1 MNHVSRERPEPDVAL
16 APPPTN
22 AHTPPTAMEGA
33 AVSLAGHLVHL
44 ATRLQQIEALL
55 ARLLTEAQASGS
67 QVDAL
72 MRHLTDLDARRAL
85 EERLAELTTRLEES
99 QERLD
104 ELAQTVAKSGR
115 IQFKANTLAETKEQ
129 QIAAAL
135 ATLQEIIARREQM
148 QEARRL
154 DDQRQQE
161 EVRRAARGELIADLL
176 PALDSLDLA
185 IENGQALLARLQR
198 QVEEAARTTVP
209 QPPPA
214 EGVLGRLRQTLAGR
228 PTIIVVPAS
237 PEPASE
243 VVAALQAWLHGLAL
257 TRERFLRLLDG
268 EGVQLIPAQGQPF
281 DPYRHVAVEVE
292 TRSDVAPDT
301 VVRVV
306 RQGYRQG
313 DRTLRYAEVIVSRA
327 PFAGNEGGQTP
338 A

>member
-1 MNHVSRERPEPDVAL
+1 MSHVSRERPEPEASP
-16 APPPTN
+16 APSP
-22 AHTPPTAMEGA
+22 ADASMAPTAMDGA

-44 ATRLQQIEALL
+44 ATRLQHIEALL
-55 ARLLTEAQASGS
+55 GQLLTEAQASGS

-72 MRHLTDLDARRAL
+72 TRHFTDLDARRDL
-85 EERLAELTTRLEES
+85 EERLAELAARLEAS

-104 ELAQTVAKSGR
+104 ELAQTVAKAGR

-129 QIAAAL
+129 QITAAL
-135 ATLQEIIARREQM
+135 ATLQEVISRREQM

-154 DDQRQQE
+154 EDQRQQE
-161 EVRRAARGELIADLL
+161 ELRRTARGELIADLL

-198 QVEEAARTTVP
+198 QVEEAARATV
-209 QPPPA
+209 QPPPPP
-214 EGVLGRLRQTLAGR
+214 EGVWGRLRQTLAGR
-228 PTIIVVPAS
+228 PAIVVVPAS
-237 PEPASE
+237 PAPADE
-243 VVAALQAWLHGLAL
+243 VIAALQGWLHGLAL

-268 EGVQLIPAQGQPF
+268 EGVQLILAQGQPF

-292 TRSDVAPDT
+292 PRDDVAPDT

-313 DRTLRYAEVIVSRA
+313 ERTLRYAEVVVSCA
-327 PFAGNEGGQTP
+327 PSSVD
-338 A
+338 

>member
-1 MNHVSRERPEPDVAL
+1 MNHASLEHPEPDVSL
-16 APPPTN
+16 APPSAN
-22 AHTPPTAMEGA
+22 ADPPPTAMNGA

-44 ATRLQQIEALL
+44 ATRLQRIETLL
-55 ARLLTEAQASGS
+55 DHLLTEAQASGS

-72 MRHLTDLDARRAL
+72 TRHLTDLDARRAL
-85 EERLAELTTRLEES
+85 EERLAELTARLEAS
-99 QERLD
+99 QDRLD
-104 ELAQTVAKSGR
+104 ELGQTVAKAGR

-135 ATLQEIIARREQM
+135 AMLQEILTRREQM

-154 DDQRQQE
+154 EDQRQQE
-161 EVRRAARGELIADLL
+161 ELRRAARGELIADLL

-185 IENGQALLARLQR
+185 IESGQALLARLQR
-198 QVEEAARTTVP
+198 QVEEAARATVS
-209 QPPPA
+209 PPPAA

-228 PTIIVVPAS
+228 PTIVVVPAN
-237 PEPASE
+237 PAPASE
-243 VVAALQAWLHGLAL
+243 IIAALQGWLHGLAL

-268 EGVQLIPAQGQPF
+268 EGVQIIPAQGQPF

-292 TRSDVAPDT
+292 ARSDVAPDT

-313 DRTLRYAEVIVSRA
+313 DRTLRYAEVVVSRA
-327 PFAGNEGGQTP
+327 PSSGD
-338 A
+338 

>member
-1 MNHVSRERPEPDVAL
+1 MNHASLERPEPDVSL
-16 APPPTN
+16 APPSANVEP
-22 AHTPPTAMEGA
+22 PPTAMNGA

-44 ATRLQQIEALL
+44 ATRLQHIETLL
-55 ARLLTEAQASGS
+55 DQLLTEAQASGS

-72 MRHLTDLDARRAL
+72 TRHLTDLDARRAL
-85 EERLAELTTRLEES
+85 EERLAELTTRLEAS
-99 QERLD
+99 QDRLD
-104 ELAQTVAKSGR
+104 ELAQTVAKAGR

-135 ATLQEIIARREQM
+135 ATLQEILTRREQR

-154 DDQRQQE
+154 EDQRQQE
-161 EVRRAARGELIADLL
+161 ELRRAARGELIADLL

-198 QVEEAARTTVP
+198 QVDEAARATVS
-209 QPPPA
+209 PPPA

-228 PTIIVVPAS
+228 STIVVVPAN
-237 PEPASE
+237 PAPASE
-243 VVAALQAWLHGLAL
+243 IIAALQGWLHGLAL

-268 EGVQLIPAQGQPF
+268 EGVQIIPAQGQPF

-292 TRSDVAPDT
+292 ARSDVAPDT

-313 DRTLRYAEVIVSRA
+313 DRTLRYAEVVVSRA
-327 PFAGNEGGQTP
+327 PSSGD
-338 A
+338 